1 MAVMTFLENIAIHMT
16 SCCEVSCVMWH
27 VPLTVVTEM
36 LVECRLGSRPSSGC
50 WGQSREGT
58 DRVPAFF
65 PGRGRRKRVTQEEAP
80 SVRVDSHREE
90 MLVRWG
96 NGAGGWRVREDPP
109 MQSTRQRPECSE
121 GASPGGKEHS
131 EIWKEQWVQTPQSQ
145 SVLDVFRKRLLFSHS
160 MHCLC
165 VRAQLLSHAQF
176 FATSWTVA
184 RQAPLSTEFS
194 RQEY

>member
-1 MAVMTFLENIAIHMT
+1 
-16 SCCEVSCVMWH
+16 
-27 VPLTVVTEM
+27 
-36 LVECRLGSRPSSGC
+36 
-50 WGQSREGT
+50 
-58 DRVPAFF
+58 
-65 PGRGRRKRVTQEEAP
+65 
-80 SVRVDSHREE
+80 
-90 MLVRWG
+90 
-96 NGAGGWRVREDPP
+96 

-165 VRAQLLSHAQF
+165 VRAQLLSHAQL